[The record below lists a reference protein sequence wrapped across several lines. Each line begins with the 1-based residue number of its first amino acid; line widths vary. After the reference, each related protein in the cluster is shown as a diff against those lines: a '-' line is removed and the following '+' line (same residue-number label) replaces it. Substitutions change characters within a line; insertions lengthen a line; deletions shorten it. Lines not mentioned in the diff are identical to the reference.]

1 MWMKFPFVFSG
12 GKVEK
17 KENRLAARHVDLI
30 GKKPPNFKGVLPE
43 GRFLRDMV
51 IREQFGFKEALN

>member
-30 GKKPPNFKGVLPE
+30 GKKKNKFQRGSARRQISQRYGDKGAVW
-43 GRFLRDMV
+43 V
-51 IREQFGFKEALN
+51 